1 MARITIEDCNKF
13 VENRFELV
21 LVAAQRGKELN
32 HGAQI
37 KIDNVKKDKE
47 AIVALREIAAG
58 VLDIENLKSSLVKKT
73 FIDNQE
79 EILLKKQENTLDD
92 INQEILD
99 EIDSLKDSSNIESE
113 NQLFQNEEDIK
124 E

>member
-47 AIVALREIAAG
+47 AIIALREIAAG
-58 VLDIENLKSSLVKKT
+58 VLDIENLKSSFVKKT

-79 EILLKKQENTLDD
+79 DILLKKQENTLDD

>member
-21 LVAAQRGKELN
+21 LVASQRGKELN
-32 HGAQI
+32 HGAPI

-58 VLDIENLKSSLVKKT
+58 ILDVENLKSALIKKT

-79 EILLKKQENTLDD
+79 DALLKKKEETLDD
-92 INQEILD
+92 LNQEILD
-99 EIDSLKDSSNIESE
+99 EIDSLKEASDVEKES
-113 NQLFQNEEDIK
+113 QLFQNEEDIK

>member
-58 VLDIENLKSSLVKKT
+58 VLDVENLKDTISLSLGRDK
-73 FIDNQE
+73 N
-79 EILLKKQENTLDD
+79 ILGTQ
-92 INQEILD
+92 
-99 EIDSLKDSSNIESE
+99 
-113 NQLFQNEEDIK
+113 
-124 E
+124 

>member
-79 EILLKKQENTLDD
+79 DILLKKQENTLDD

>member
-1 MARITIEDCNKF
+1 MARITIEDCSKF

-47 AIVALREIAAG
+47 AIVALREVAAG
-58 VLDIENLKSSLVKKT
+58 VLDVESLKNSLISKT
-73 FIDNQE
+73 LIDNQE
-79 EILLKKQENTLDD
+79 NILLKKKENTLDD

-99 EIDSLKDSSNIESE
+99 EIDSLKESSNIEQE

>member
-32 HGAQI
+32 HGAEI

-47 AIVALREIAAG
+47 AIVALREIAAN

-79 EILLKKQENTLDD
+79 DILLKKQENTLDD

>member
-21 LVAAQRGKELN
+21 LVASQRGKELN

-37 KIDNVKKDKE
+37 KIDNEKKDKE

-58 VLDIENLKSSLVKKT
+58 VLDVGSLKDSLIKKT

-79 EILLKKQENTLDD
+79 DVLLKKKEEILDD
-92 INQEILD
+92 LNQEILD
-99 EIDSLKDSSNIESE
+99 EIDSLKETSNVEKE

>member
-79 EILLKKQENTLDD
+79 DILLKKQENTLDD

-99 EIDSLKDSSNIESE
+99 EIDSLKDSSNIKSE